1 MTNRSRPGVT
11 VAAAITGAVLV
22 AVVGCSATH
31 SPAPSPAGTST
42 SSPAGTSTSSP
53 GGTSTSS
60 SDAGSSTSAIAA
72 TCTTSSPQGQCPP
85 YGSQVQGELYPG
97 IVGTTGEITVG
108 NNVFG
113 PASNSY
119 SQTLHVATPGNWTV
133 VANFPVGTSVRSYP
147 NTGQTQNWINGTGFP
162 AALSS
167 WSSMI
172 SYYSVSL
179 NAHSGTV
186 GEAAYDLWLDDWK
199 NEVMIQTDFAGDSL
213 RPRCDV
219 LHDVITTQTFGG
231 TDGVPVRRWNLCQ
244 FGSEI
249 IWQPPTGTNYSS
261 GKVNVMAML
270 TWLETHGGGK
280 YLPAKPTLTAISFGF
295 EICSTASR
303 DQTFRVNDFSFTAKP
318 A

>member
-1 MTNRSRPGVT
+1 MTSLFRPRASA
-11 VAAAITGAVLV
+11 VAAAITGAVI
-22 AVVGCSATH
+22 AMAGCSATH
-31 SPAPSPAGTST
+31 SPASSTASPSAAT
-42 SSPAGTSTSSP
+42 SSGGASSGGNSTPSAN
-53 GGTSTSS
+53 GG
-60 SDAGSSTSAIAA
+60 SATTLTA
-72 TCTTSSPQGQCPP
+72 TCATSDPQGECPP
-85 YGSQVQGELYPG
+85 YGSQGKPYSG
-97 IVGTTGEITVG
+97 ITGTTGEVTVG

-113 PASNSY
+113 PKSKSY
-119 SQTLHVATPGNWTV
+119 SQTLHVVSPGHWQV
-133 VANFPVGTSVRSYP
+133 VANYPVGTSVRAYP
-147 NTGQTQNWINGTGFP
+147 NTGQTQNWINGTNLP

-167 WSSMI
+167 WSSML
-172 SYYSVSL
+172 SSYSVTL

-186 GEAAYDLWLDDWK
+186 GEAAYDLWLDDWH

-219 LHDVITTQTFGG
+219 LHDVVAAATFGG

-249 IWQPPTGTNYSS
+249 IWQPATGKNYPS

-270 TWLETHGGGK
+270 TWLEKHGHGK

-295 EICSTASR
+295 EICSTAGRS
-303 DQTFRVNDFSFTAKP
+303 QTFTLNSFSFTAKP